1 MLRGCRRSFWSIS
14 SQLSVPLQSS
24 KSFDVSQVVSKTS
37 VFDTPHRGLPPR
49 QFGQCRCVRLHL
61 ETYVSQGGRLPGFR
75 DTRTN
80 ETDLPGNIWEARP
93 FRATLLQA
101 LRRACHIHRKHL
113 PYILRVLCS
122 RNVNKVAHSSVLRKY
137 HIVWQQLCMLSGQ
150 STGNIVTLF
159 QDSRC
164 AAHYLRTAT
173 KS

>member
-1 MLRGCRRSFWSIS
+1 MLAHHPLEYTSGRPARRGENAE
-14 SQLSVPLQSS
+14 
-24 KSFDVSQVVSKTS
+24 QVWCVSKMS